1 MGALIMAHGDDAGLR
16 LPPRL
21 APVQVVVLAV
31 RTDEAPARR
40 RRGSPRSCGRP
51 ACGSSSTSGPR
62 TCFGRRVVDWEL
74 KGVPVR
80 VEIGPRDL
88 AEDKAVVVRHDR
100 SKTQVQLAGLVPAVT
115 EALGDTARAL
125 HAEAQ
130 AFRNARMT
138 TVATLDEAL
147 SRAGSAGFGIV
158 PWSEVGDPGED
169 RLAEAGITVR
179 CLQRPD
185 GTLAEDGA
193 EGEPLVA
200 VVGKSY

>member
-1 MGALIMAHGDDAGLR
+1 
-16 LPPRL
+16 
-21 APVQVVVLAV
+21 
-31 RTDEAPARR
+31 
-40 RRGSPRSCGRP
+40 
-51 ACGSSSTSGPR
+51 
-62 TCFGRRVVDWEL
+62 
-74 KGVPVR
+74 VPVR

-88 AEDKAVVVRHDR
+88 AEDKAVVVVRHDR

-138 TVATLDEAL
+138 TVATLDEAIE
-147 SRAGSAGFGIV
+147 AGSAGFGIV